1 MVTDVVLCRS
11 GPRLESLCRGLD
23 DSRSVAGSA
32 RLVARCTLGKSNKGI
47 DTTVTTGKHDQRG
60 TIEGDASSQELGLS
74 LWVMPMALWGENWI
88 GPRSTLM
95 QGRSRSRRRVPLL
108 ASAPDLAGES

>member
-47 DTTVTTGKHDQRG
+47 DTTVTTGKPDQRG
-60 TIEGDASSQELGLS
+60 TIEGTRVVSLGYANGTVGRELDRAPLDANARS
-74 LWVMPMALWGENWI
+74 LPFASTGATACLRAR
-88 GPRSTLM
+88 PRW
-95 QGRSRSRRRVPLL
+95 
-108 ASAPDLAGES
+108 

>member
-23 DSRSVAGSA
+23 DCRSVAGSA

-47 DTTVTTGKHDQRG
+47 DTTVTTGKPDQRG

-74 LWVMPMALWGENWI
+74 LWVMPMALWGEN
-88 GPRSTLM
+88 
-95 QGRSRSRRRVPLL
+95 
-108 ASAPDLAGES
+108 